1 MGRLQY
7 KLNISID
14 NPLMLTNFN
23 NSWVVLN
30 SEGIIELI
38 EKSISKQFSIP
49 LTNNEYLVDLTENSF
64 NIFCL
69 TNQRIIELHVE

>member
-1 MGRLQY
+1 M
-7 KLNISID
+7 
-14 NPLMLTNFN
+14 MLTNFN

-49 LTNNEYLVDLTENSF
+49 LTSNEYLVDLTENSF

>member
-1 MGRLQY
+1 MGRLEY

-14 NPLMLTNFN
+14 NPMMLTNFN